1 MRLKQASASV
11 AASVAPAS
19 VADKGEGKR
28 NAVKA
33 CNQECSARNSFMFS
47 FALATIVCTRRRA
60 ALTVSRMASVV
71 KSPRPTI
78 WTLLP
83 HG

>member
-11 AASVAPAS
+11 AAFLAPAS

-33 CNQECSARNSFMFS
+33 RIQECSARYSFMFS
-47 FALATIVCTRRRA
+47 FTLATIVCTRRKA
-60 ALTVSRMASVV
+60 ALTVSRTAPVF

-78 WTLLP
+78 WTLLQ